1 VAKRVHSALWE
12 LIVDAKNRKRNPDGS
27 LISEAEEEEE
37 RRKRELAQ
45 REKYD
50 LWAQR
55 EAEMAQG
62 GF

>member
-1 VAKRVHSALWE
+1 VLSAVRWL
-12 LIVDAKNRKRNPDGS
+12 LVDDKNSKRNPDGGP
-27 LISEAEEEEE
+27 ISEAEEEEE